1 MIAMFLFLAT
11 FSLFNVGLGRPWRRP
26 ELVVVSIVADR

>member
-1 MIAMFLFLAT
+1 MWISMIAMFLFLAS

-26 ELVVVSIVADR
+26 GSSSS